1 MSEWSTEWQTYALS
15 DLLMFSKQSYF
26 RLFELHNLALWP
38 AQLLALA
45 TGIVLIL
52 CLLRGGDRAGRLAA
66 ALLALAFL
74 GLAWGYFAERYA
86 TINTAAPYYAIAF
99 ALQAVLLLWL
109 ASRRA
114 APRLTPPVGS
124 LAKLALGIA
133 LLALLA
139 FPLLAPLGGRPW
151 AQAELFG
158 LAPDPTV
165 AFTFGALLLW
175 RAAWPLWIVPLL
187 WCAVT
192 GATLMELG
200 SGQAWVLPA
209 TGLLA
214 LGVGAT
220 ARRRARLAS
229 R

>member
-1 MSEWSTEWQTYALS
+1 MSEWWTYSLS
-15 DLLMFSKQSYF
+15 DLLMFSKQAYF

-38 AQLLALA
+38 AQLVALA
-45 TGIVLIL
+45 AGIVLLL

-66 ALLALAFL
+66 VLLALAWL
-74 GLAWGYFAERYA
+74 VVAGSYFAGRYA

-114 APRLTPPVGS
+114 APRLTQPVGT
-124 LAKLALGIA
+124 LARLALGIA

-151 AQAELFG
+151 AQAELFA

-175 RAAWPLWIVPLL
+175 RAHWVLWMVPLL
-187 WCAVT
+187 WCAIT
-192 GATLMELG
+192 GATLMELR
-200 SGQAWVLPA
+200 SGQAWILPA
-209 TGLLA
+209 TGLVA
-214 LGVGAT
+214 VGLGIVAHM
-220 ARRRARLAS
+220 RARLA
-229 R
+229 

>member
-1 MSEWSTEWQTYALS
+1 MIEWWTYSLS
-15 DLLMFSKQSYF
+15 DLLMFSKQAYF

-38 AQLLALA
+38 AQLAALA
-45 TGIVLIL
+45 AGIVLLL

-66 ALLALAFL
+66 VLLALAWL
-74 GLAWGYFAERYA
+74 TVAGSYFAGRYA

-114 APRLTPPVGS
+114 APRLTQPVGT
-124 LAKLALGIA
+124 LARLALGLA

-165 AFTFGALLLW
+165 AFAFGALLLW
-175 RAAWPLWIVPLL
+175 RAHWVLWIVPLL

-192 GATLMELG
+192 GATLMELR
-200 SGQAWVLPA
+200 SGQAWVLPV
-209 TGLLA
+209 TGLVA
-214 LGVGAT
+214 VSLGIV
-220 ARRRARLAS
+220 ARLRARPA
-229 R
+229 

>member
-1 MSEWSTEWQTYALS
+1 MSEWWTYSLS
-15 DLLMFSKQSYF
+15 DLLMFSKQTYF

-45 TGIVLIL
+45 AGIVLLL

-66 ALLALAFL
+66 VLLALAWL
-74 GLAWGYFAERYA
+74 VVAGSYFAGRYA

-114 APRLTPPVGS
+114 APRLTQPVGT

-151 AQAELFG
+151 TQAELFG

-175 RAAWPLWIVPLL
+175 RANWALWIVPLL

-192 GATLMELG
+192 GATLMELR
-200 SGQAWVLPA
+200 SAQAWVLPV
-209 TGLLA
+209 TGLVA
-214 LGVGAT
+214 LGLGIVARVR
-220 ARRRARLAS
+220 ARRA
-229 R
+229 

>member
-1 MSEWSTEWQTYALS
+1 MSEWSTYSLS
-15 DLLMFSKQSYF
+15 DLLMFSKATYF
-26 RLFELHNLALWP
+26 RLFELHHQALWP

-45 TGIVLIL
+45 AGIALML

-66 ALLALAFL
+66 VLLALAWL
-74 GLAWGYFAERYA
+74 GVAWSYFAGHYA

-109 ASRRA
+109 GSRRA
-114 APRLTPPVGS
+114 APRLVQPVGT
-124 LAKLALGIA
+124 LARLALGIA
-133 LLALLA
+133 LLAFLA

-151 AQAELFG
+151 TQAELFG

-200 SGQAWVLPA
+200 SGQAWVLPV

-214 LGVGAT
+214 LAVAAT
-220 ARRRARLAS
+220 AGMRARLAS

>member
-1 MSEWSTEWQTYALS
+1 MSEWSTYSLS
-15 DLLMFSKQSYF
+15 DLLMFSKATYF

-38 AQLLALA
+38 AQLVALA
-45 TGIVLIL
+45 AGIALMV

-66 ALLALAFL
+66 VLLALAFL
-74 GLAWGYFAERYA
+74 SVAWSYFAGRYA

-99 ALQAVLLLWL
+99 AVQAVLLLWL

-151 AQAELFG
+151 MQAELFG

-175 RAAWPLWIVPLL
+175 RAGWMLWIVPLL

-200 SGQAWVLPA
+200 SSQAWVLPA
-209 TGLLA
+209 VGVLA
-214 LGVGAT
+214 LGLGIT
-220 ARRRARLAS
+220 ARIRARLAS
-229 R
+229 P

>member
-1 MSEWSTEWQTYALS
+1 MSEWWTYSLS
-15 DLLMFSKQSYF
+15 DLLMFSKQTYF

-38 AQLLALA
+38 AHLLALA
-45 TGIVLIL
+45 AGIVLMG

-66 ALLALAFL
+66 MLLALAFVSV
-74 GLAWGYFAERYA
+74 AWSYFGGRYA
-86 TINTAAPYYAIAF
+86 TINTAAPYYAIGF
-99 ALQAVLLLWL
+99 AAQAVLLLWL

-114 APRLTPPVGS
+114 ASRLTPPIGT
-124 LAKLALGIA
+124 LAKLALGLA

-139 FPLLAPLGGRPW
+139 FPTLAPLGGRPW
-151 AQAELFG
+151 TQAELFG

-200 SGQAWVLPA
+200 SGQAWVLPL
-209 TGLLA
+209 TGLVALA
-214 LGVGAT
+214 VGAT
-220 ARRRARLAS
+220 ASVRARLSS
-229 R
+229 RKD